1 MRFEAA
7 FVAMN
12 GDSDQRPEK
21 DTGLQA
27 GVSEAVSILGFIG
40 HQSSKMC
47 DFPSSPSGQGAG
59 VSSWF

>member
-27 GVSEAVSILGFIG
+27 GVSEAVSIRIHRTPVL
-40 HQSSKMC
+40 K
-47 DFPSSPSGQGAG
+47 D
-59 VSSWF
+59 V